1 MDDESA
7 SSDSEPTLI
16 SKVKLR
22 IPPKTTSRTANT
34 SKKSKAPDNDKN
46 DKTYAPAKRP
56 RQRSESPV
64 PSFELDEDGHEIME
78 ESSAPRAPVSYLAL
92 VSQIVELTE
101 DYAQRKRKRNVV
113 ISDEDMS
120 DNEMVANKV
129 GP

>member
-1 MDDESA
+1 
-7 SSDSEPTLI
+7 
-16 SKVKLR
+16 V
-22 IPPKTTSRTANT
+22 
-34 SKKSKAPDNDKN
+34 
-46 DKTYAPAKRP
+46 P
-56 RQRSESPV
+56 RV
-64 PSFELDEDGHEIME
+64 
-78 ESSAPRAPVSYLAL
+78 PVSYLAL